1 MAKKK
6 REILKHPKNSIF
18 ELGYGQIPKKV
29 MMDKRLSVEAKAIY
43 AYFCSYCGGGNT
55 AFPNRDKILEDLG
68 ISKDRFYKHLKLLTD
83 LKFITIDKYKDYDN
97 KFENNI
103 YTINYNVK

>member
-55 AFPNRDKILEDLG
+55 YEKVT
-68 ISKDRFYKHLKLLTD
+68 YKTKKLMNL
-83 LKFITIDKYKDYDN
+83 
-97 KFENNI
+97 
-103 YTINYNVK
+103 